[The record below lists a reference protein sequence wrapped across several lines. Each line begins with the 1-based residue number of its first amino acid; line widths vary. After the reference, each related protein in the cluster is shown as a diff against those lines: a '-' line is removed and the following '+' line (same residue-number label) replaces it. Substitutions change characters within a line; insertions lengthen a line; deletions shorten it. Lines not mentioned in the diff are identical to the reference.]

1 MARKN
6 EIEEAVSQSCAALR
20 PRAKSIIMTV
30 WGDAIAPH
38 GGDIWLGS
46 LIELMRP
53 LGLTERAVRTS
64 VFRLQKEGWLT
75 SRQIG
80 RRSYYAF
87 SQAGSRR
94 AEQAERRIYANGV
107 PPWDGRWHLIIANAR
122 DIESE
127 TREALRRELAWQG
140 FGIVSPGCFAH
151 PAADV
156 DALNGLLD
164 DLGVTDQVVVMRGDG
179 LQAATS
185 KPIRRMID
193 GSWDIA
199 GLSESWREILDQFE
213 PVARLL
219 EAARDAPREASFV
232 VRSLLIHEYRRV
244 LLRDPDLPEELLPA
258 DWAGTAA
265 RELCHAIYRR
275 VWRPAEAHLMSVLE
289 TADGRLPAASQS
301 FYRRFGGLKASDR
314 AAAE

>member
-1 MARKN
+1 MAGKN
-6 EIEEAVSQSCAALR
+6 QIEDAVSDLRAALR
-20 PRAKSIIMTV
+20 PRAKSIIVTV
-30 WGDAIAPH
+30 WGDSIAPH

-46 LIELMRP
+46 LIDLMRP
-53 LGLTERAVRTS
+53 FGLTERAVRTS

-87 SQAGSRR
+87 SQTGRR
-94 AEQAERRIYANGV
+94 RTEPADRRIYANGL
-107 PPWDGRWHLIIANAR
+107 PPWDGRWHLIITNAR
-122 DIESE
+122 DIEAD
-127 TREALRRELAWQG
+127 TRDTLRRELSWQG
-140 FGIVSPGCFAH
+140 FGVVSPGCFAH

-185 KPIRRMID
+185 KPMRRMID
-193 GSWDIA
+193 SSWDIA
-199 GLSESWREILDQFE
+199 GLSESWREILDHFQ

-219 EAARDAPREASFV
+219 ETGDDVPRQTCFIL
-232 VRSLLIHEYRRV
+232 RSLLIHEYRRV
-244 LLRDPDLPEELLPA
+244 LLRDPDLPEELLPT

-265 RELCHAIYRR
+265 RELCHTIYRR

-301 FYRRFGGLKASDR
+301 FYRRFGGLKSGDKV
-314 AAAE
+314 AAE